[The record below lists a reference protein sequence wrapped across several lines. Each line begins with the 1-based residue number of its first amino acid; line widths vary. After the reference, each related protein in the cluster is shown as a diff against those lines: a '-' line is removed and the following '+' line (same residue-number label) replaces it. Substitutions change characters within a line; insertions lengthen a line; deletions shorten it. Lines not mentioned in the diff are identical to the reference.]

1 MAKYDFDK
9 VIDRRGTSCMKY
21 DGYGHFESD
30 YEDILPLWIADMDFA
45 TPSFV
50 GDAVRKRLE
59 HPVLGYTCPPDRYFE
74 AIQNWFEK
82 RYGFRPAKEEI
93 SYTPGVVSGYYK
105 LIQCFSHEGDGITI
119 LPPVY
124 YPFANVIR
132 GSNRKLVEA
141 PLLVRDE
148 RFYIDWDR
156 LDEALSESKML
167 LFCHPHNPG
176 GRVWSDE
183 ELRRVAHMAHEHG
196 VLIMSD
202 EIHAD
207 LSYRGVQHHP
217 FPSIS
222 EEAREITMSL
232 MAPSKV
238 FNMPGV
244 IGSHFYI
251 PNKELREKAFAYML
265 QCGLEAASCW
275 TYDAIAT
282 AYEQGDE
289 WSRDCMDYI
298 ASNVDFVQ
306 DYLRREMPGVKMIR
320 PEASF
325 LIFLDFTDAGFKDPD
340 ELVDFLIRKCGVFMN
355 DGRMFGTGGDYFMR
369 LNVGEPRSVI
379 EEAMKRMAKGL
390 RERKA

>member
-1 MAKYDFDK
+1 
-9 VIDRRGTSCMKY
+9 MKY

-74 AIQNWFEK
+74 AIQSWFEK

-222 EEAREITMSL
+222 EEAREITMSPVSYTHL
-232 MAPSKV
+232 TLPT
-238 FNMPGV
+238 
-244 IGSHFYI
+244 I
-251 PNKELREKAFAYML
+251 L
-265 QCGLEAASCW
+265 
-275 TYDAIAT
+275 
-282 AYEQGDE
+282 
-289 WSRDCMDYI
+289 
-298 ASNVDFVQ
+298 
-306 DYLRREMPGVKMIR
+306 
-320 PEASF
+320 
-325 LIFLDFTDAGFKDPD
+325 
-340 ELVDFLIRKCGVFMN
+340 LV
-355 DGRMFGTGGDYFMR
+355 
-369 LNVGEPRSVI
+369 
-379 EEAMKRMAKGL
+379 
-390 RERKA
+390 